1 MSDLKSKITK
11 KPVYSFQQTEDG
23 RTRAQWSVEIEG
35 KTFSTAVVAR
45 NESEAMNLLRG
56 RYEKTLRNSEY
67 ASLIGVDVDSS
78 IGANPKQVT
87 PAQMLARQTT
97 SPQEDSSVNVFG
109 AVGPEGETLS
119 RRRGGFE
126 VEEDPSAMVKGEP
139 KNHVPYSD
147 NFLGIGTP
155 QDGIGDTELDEPNPA
170 PFERPGDHIIQG
182 SNNTLILLGRDSA
195 PQNSQTYSS
204 SVFSRKY
211 NSGYSDHMG
220 AGAIDI
226 VAGRM
231 APFPLEEIGGNPI
244 VLGPSFNTSFPPEVK
259 GISLTGGKHP
269 GMVMDA
275 ARIYISQ
282 MTAID
287 RNFKISEKIRAGD
300 EVTNEVAPTSGIML
314 KADKVRMHSRQDLKI
329 VTGGPDESWNSQG
342 NRIKQNNG
350 IHLIA
355 ENGVDRDGEVVPQHP
370 MVLGDNLV
378 DCLKSILKLVEQV
391 NRRLDNFVAAQNK
404 FNATTSTAFDLL
416 PIPAAVTIQNPY
428 TTWTGLLTVLEG
440 VNNRLDGLKI
450 DVNNFNRITNYLNE
464 SSDVFINSKY
474 NTVN

>member
-1 MSDLKSKITK
+1 MSELKNKITK
-11 KPVYSFQQTEDG
+11 KPVYSFQKTEDG
-23 RTRAQWSVEIEG
+23 KTRASWSVEIEG
-35 KTFSTAVVAR
+35 KTFSTTVVGR
-45 NESEAMNLLRG
+45 NESDAMNLLRA
-56 RYEKTLRNSEY
+56 RYDKTLRNSEY
-67 ASLIGVDVDSS
+67 SSLIETDVDSS
-78 IGANPKQVT
+78 IGSNPKQVS
-87 PAQMLARQTT
+87 PAQMLARQTS
-97 SPQEDSSVNVFG
+97 SPQEDSPANTLGV
-109 AVGPEGETLS
+109 VGPEGETLS
-119 RRRGGFE
+119 RRGETFQ
-126 VEEDPSAMVKGEP
+126 VEENPSAMVKGKP
-139 KNHVPYSD
+139 KNHVPYTD
-147 NFLGIGTP
+147 NFLGIGSP
-155 QDGIGDTELDEPNPA
+155 QDGIGDSELDEPNPA

-195 PQNSQTYSS
+195 PQNSQTYSNS
-204 SVFSRKY
+204 LFSRKY
-211 NSGYSDHMG
+211 NSGFSDHMG

-226 VAGRM
+226 VVGRM
-231 APFPLEEIGGNPI
+231 APFPLEEINGSPI

-259 GISLTGGKHP
+259 GISLTGGNHP

-282 MTAID
+282 MTIID
-287 RNFKISEKIRAGD
+287 KNFKVTERIRSGD
-300 EVTNEVAPTSGIML
+300 EDTNEVAPTSGIMI
-314 KADKVRMHSRQDLKI
+314 KADKLRMHSRQDLKI

-342 NRIKQNNG
+342 NRIKRNNG

-355 ENGVDRDGEVVPQHP
+355 ENGTNRDGESIPQHP

-378 DCLKSILKLVEQV
+378 ECLKSILKLVEQV

-416 PIPAAVTIQNPY
+416 PIPSAVTIQNPY

-464 SSDVFINSKY
+464 NSEVFINSRH